1 MKKTNPSNTLTAA
14 YLFMLVS
21 YLALSASGAPAGKMY
36 FSDDFEN
43 GFRKWDAAGD
53 TWQVTDLFYHS
64 PGHCAS
70 ESPQGNYPR
79 YANSTMTTKLQERI
93 NLSNSTQPVLRFW
106 HLIGVHNGDY
116 GYVYISQNNG
126 MTWTELTSFTNTWQS
141 TWSREQVD
149 LSAYKS
155 SSIRIRF
162 CLRDNGDPWVSWG
175 WEIDDVE
182 VCDLDMTTLPFPL
195 YDDFESGLDNWK
207 FGNWQ
212 LTESDSCSPTHSMS
226 DSENADYP
234 RHACSDLILAHPI
247 DLSHSAN
254 PVLAFW
260 HKIGVYDGDYGYLD
274 VSQDGG
280 STWHALDPNNPN
292 LSKFTNVWYSTW
304 FPELFDLSAYKSSP
318 ILIRF
323 RLRDNGDSWVS
334 WGWDIDDVDI
344 RELFYHPEP
353 LIVQITDINTSR
365 CPEIQAAVIVADS
378 NNIAVTELD
387 ASNFVVRE
395 NGIVQTPITVEMS
408 TSNVSVGLAL
418 DYSGSMEPNA
428 LEALEIAATAFV
440 ESIIVPG
447 DRAEI
452 IKFAKGVEVMQEYTD
467 DKKALLEAV
476 RRTPALDR
484 SATSL
489 YDAIYQ
495 AISDTAEQSGR
506 KGVVAMTDGRNNHS
520 KRSATEVIDLALAA
534 GVPVFTIGLGDEV
547 NEDVLIAIA
556 SQTGGIYYYAPGP
569 EDLVAIYLKIAGT
582 LNTQY
587 LVTYETT
594 ICDPNSSGDVEQKL
608 NIEVHQEMAYGQG
621 TRRFRCP
628 LECNQNTPSG
638 SDLDD

>member
-14 YLFMLVS
+14 YLLTLIS
-21 YLALSASGAPAGKMY
+21 YLALSASGAPVGKTY

-43 GFRKWDAAGD
+43 GFSKWDAAGD

-70 ESPQGNYPR
+70 DSPEGNYPR
-79 YANSTMTTKLQERI
+79 SANSTMTTKLQERI
-93 NLSNSTQPVLRFW
+93 NLSSSNQPVLRFW

-116 GYVYISQNNG
+116 GYVEISQDNG
-126 MTWTELTSFTNTWQS
+126 FTWTELTSFTNTWRS

-149 LSAYKS
+149 LSACKS

-162 CLRDNGDPWVSWG
+162 RLRDNGDPWVSWG
-175 WEIDDVE
+175 WDIDDVE
-182 VCDLDMTTLPFPL
+182 ICDLGKTTLPFPL
-195 YDDFESGLDNWK
+195 FDDFESGLDNWK
-207 FGNWQ
+207 VGGWQ
-212 LTESDSCSPTHSMS
+212 LTESDYCSRTHSIS

-234 RHACSDLILAHPI
+234 RFACSDLILAYPI

-260 HKIGVYDGDYGYLD
+260 HKIGVNNGDYGYLD

-280 STWHALDPNNPN
+280 LTWHALDPNGPN
-292 LSKFTNVWYSTW
+292 LSRFTNVWYSTW
-304 FPELFDLSAYKSSP
+304 TPELFDLSAYKSSP
-318 ILIRF
+318 IVIRF
-323 RLRDNGDSWVS
+323 RLRDNDDPWVS

-353 LIVQITDINTSR
+353 LIVQITHIETAN
-365 CPEIQAAVIVADS
+365 CPKIQATVIVTDS
-378 NNIAVTELD
+378 NNMAVTELD
-387 ASNFVVRE
+387 ASNFLVRE
-395 NGIVQTPITVEMS
+395 NKIVQTPITVEMS
-408 TSNVSVGLAL
+408 TSSVCVGLAL

-447 DRAEI
+447 DRVEI
-452 IKFAKGVEVMQEYTD
+452 IKFAKGVEVMQDYTD
-467 DKKALLEAV
+467 DKNALLEAI
-476 RRTPALDR
+476 RRAPTLDR
-484 SATSL
+484 GETSL

-495 AISDTAEQSGR
+495 AISDTAEQPGR
-506 KGVVAMTDGRNNHS
+506 KGVVAMTDGRDNHS

-547 NEDVLIAIA
+547 NENVLIAIA
-556 SQTGGIYYYAPGP
+556 SQTGGLYYYAPNP
-569 EDLVAIYLKIAGT
+569 EELVAIYLKIAGT

-587 LVTYETT
+587 LVTYDTT
-594 ICDPNSSGDVEQKL
+594 ICDPNSSGDVEHEL
-608 NIEVHQEMAYGQG
+608 NIEVYQGMAYGQG
-621 TRRFRCP
+621 TRRFHCP
-628 LECNQNTPSG
+628 LQSNPDTFLG